1 MELDILNKENLDSSI
16 TNEKSSG
23 FDAINNPIK
32 RGMYVCPK
40 VVMSPY
46 YEYGYSNYSG
56 SLTGIRTALAPK
68 TSIGS
73 TAIPIPISTP
83 TVSLVT
89 PRGISESTPKVSLNP
104 NSNTGLSSPTSYTP
118 FTPMSPM
125 GLNPVLLSQS
135 HTPTP
140 LVTTNNAPTST
151 PTSTPT
157 SILDSVNTPAPM
169 PIMPMGGGGGGGGV
183 ALPSSEESNPEEAP
197 VLSTM
202 KTADVNEKGLS
213 KEVKI
218 GLLVLVAIGGYYAY
232 KKGIFSKI

>member
-23 FDAINNPIK
+23 FDAINTPIK

-46 YEYGYSNYSG
+46 YEYEYSNYSG
-56 SLTGIRTALAPK
+56 SLTGIKTALAPK
-68 TSIGS
+68 TSISS
-73 TAIPIPISTP
+73 TAIPTPISTP

-89 PRGISESTPKVSLNP
+89 PRGILESTPKVSLNP
-104 NSNTGLSSPTSYTP
+104 NSNTGLSSPIP

-125 GLNPVLLSQS
+125 GLNPVSLSQS

-169 PIMPMGGGGGGGGV
+169 PIMPMGGGGGGV
-183 ALPSSEESNPEEAP
+183 ALPSSEESVTDEAATEQAA
-197 VLSTM
+197 VSSGM
-202 KTADVNEKGLS
+202 RVADVNKKILS
-213 KEVKI
+213 KEAKI
-218 GLLVLVAIGGYYAY
+218 GLLFLVALGGYYAY
-232 KKGIFSKI
+232 KKGIFSKK